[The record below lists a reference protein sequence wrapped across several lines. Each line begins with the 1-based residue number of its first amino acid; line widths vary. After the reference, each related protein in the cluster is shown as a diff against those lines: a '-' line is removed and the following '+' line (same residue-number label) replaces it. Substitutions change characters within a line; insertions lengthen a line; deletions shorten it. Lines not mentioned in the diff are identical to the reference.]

1 VIVTTRVKTDR
12 ISRTARTAAIAPL
25 LLLLAASGTAFA
37 QQLEP
42 RAYSP
47 SPIGTNFFGVGYL
60 FMHGGA
66 TLDPSVPIENVKAQI
81 NSVVPYYG
89 RAFGLVGRLAQV
101 SVGVPYAW
109 GTVTGDVM
117 EVTQSVTRSGFG
129 DPQLRFAVNLIGGP
143 ALTPQQF
150 RTRTPQTT
158 LGASLTVLCP
168 FGEYFP
174 SKLINIGTNRWAFK
188 PELGL
193 SHPAGRWTFEAYAG
207 VWFFTDN
214 SDFFGGHVRTQNPLA
229 SYQAH
234 VIYNVNPRMWAA
246 FDFTYYSGGQTTL
259 DGQRKDDRQNNTR
272 GGLTFAVP
280 ITPHQSLKA
289 SWANGVTAR
298 IGTKFQTIAVG
309 WQYVWFDS
317 VKPPAG
323 T

>member
-1 VIVTTRVKTDR
+1 MGHHPNRGV
-12 ISRTARTAAIAPL
+12 ARHGQAAGVWLAL
-25 LLLLAASGTAFA
+25 LLLIAGAATLRA

-66 TLDPSVPIENVKAQI
+66 TLDPSVPIENVKGKI
-81 NSVVPYYG
+81 NSVAPYWG
-89 RAFGLVGRLAQV
+89 RAFGLAGRLAQV
-101 SVGVPYAW
+101 TVGVPYAW
-109 GTVTGDVM
+109 GTVTGDVA
-117 EVTQSVTRSGFG
+117 EVTQSVRRSGFG

-150 RTRTPQTT
+150 RTHTPQTT

-188 PELGL
+188 PELGV
-193 SHPAGRWTFEAYAG
+193 SHPSGKWTFEAYAG

-272 GGLTFAVP
+272 GGLTAAIPV
-280 ITPHQSLKA
+280 TPHQSLKLA
-289 SWANGVTAR
+289 WANGVTAR
-298 IGTKFQTIAVG
+298 IGTKFQTIGVA

-317 VKPPAG
+317 VKHPAG

>member
-1 VIVTTRVKTDR
+1 MGHHPSRRV
-12 ISRTARTAAIAPL
+12 ARHGHGAGVWLAL
-25 LLLLAASGTAFA
+25 LLLTAGAATLPA

-47 SPIGTNFFGVGYL
+47 SPIGMNFFGLGYL
-60 FMHGGA
+60 YSHGGVSM
-66 TLDPSVPIENVKAQI
+66 DPSVPIENVSAQI
-81 NSVVPYYG
+81 NAVVPYYA
-89 RAFGLVGRLAQV
+89 RTFGLLDRLANV

-109 GTVTGDVM
+109 GTVTGDVL
-117 EVTQSVTRSGFG
+117 EVTQSVRRSGFG

-143 ALTPQQF
+143 ALTAQEF

-174 SKLINIGTNRWAFK
+174 SKLINLGTNRWAFK

-193 SHPAGRWTFEAYAG
+193 SHPAGKWTFEAYAG
-207 VWFFTDN
+207 VWFFTEN
-214 SDFFGGHVRTQNPLA
+214 ADFYGGHVRTQNPLE

-234 VIYNVNPRMWAA
+234 VVYNVNPRMWAA
-246 FDFTYYSGGQTTL
+246 FDFTYYCGGQTTV

-272 GGLTFAVP
+272 GGFTVAIPV
-280 ITPHQSLKA
+280 TPHQSLKA
-289 SWANGVTAR
+289 SWSNGVTAR
-298 IGTKFQTIAVG
+298 IGTMFQTIGVG
-309 WQYVWFDS
+309 WQYIWLDP
-317 VKPPAG
+317 VKQPKR